1 MNKETLVEAIRGK
14 ILQSEPTDDN
24 TRVLHYKRVETAV
37 IFAFNELITYLD
49 KTDDAEIETH
59 FVKTYMSQ
67 EVKKFGNFSYVVL
80 PAKII
85 SLPQGRGV
93 WYVKPTGQSEHI
105 IHATSLNGSLFSTL
119 PVGKTFNDTTYYMSS
134 IEGIGDAIIFN
145 HIGDSSKKSLKYV
158 DIGLVRDFESYT
170 DTELVDLPGEKFSFV
185 VEKCLAW
192 FGKRATDKS
201 NNNR

>member
-1 MNKETLVEAIRGK
+1 MDKSVLIEAIRGL
-14 ILQSEPTDDN
+14 ILQAEPTDDN

-59 FVKTYMSQ
+59 FVTSYMSQ
-67 EVKKFGNFSYVVL
+67 EVKKFGNFSYVKL

-85 SLPQGRGV
+85 SLPQGRGI
-93 WYVKPTGQSEHI
+93 WYVKPSGQSEHVI
-105 IHATSLNGSLFSTL
+105 SATSVSSALFASL
-119 PVGKTFNDTTYYMSS
+119 PVGKVFNDTTYYMSS
-134 IEGIGDAIIFN
+134 IDGIGDAIIFN
-145 HIGDSSKKSLKYV
+145 HIGDSQKKSLKYV

-170 DTELVDLPGEKFSFV
+170 DTELIDLPGEKFSFV

-201 NNNR
+201 NNNK